1 MCSLFCFIFTLIFHK
16 MNSIENIYEVFLQ
29 HSNVCTDTRNIQ
41 ANSIFF
47 ALKGANFNG
56 NKFADQALELGAA
69 FVVIDEA
76 EYKKDDRYLLVDDVL
91 KTLQELAR
99 FHRDRLDIPFIG
111 ITGSNGKT
119 TSKELLNAVLSRKY
133 KTHATKGNL
142 NNHIGVPL
150 TILSITADVEIAII
164 EMGANHQHEIEFLCN
179 IADPEFGLI
188 CNVGKAHLEGMGGFE
203 GVKKTKKELYDY
215 IQSTGGVIFVNGS
228 DENLMQMSMQNDD
241 IVYFGNVVDSVVSG
255 KITQFDPFLSVK
267 AKINSSN
274 EELEIKT
281 QLVGDYNLNNVL
293 ASICIGHY
301 FRVPF
306 EEMKA
311 GIESYAPSN
320 NRSQAIKIG
329 TNNIVMDAYNAN
341 PSSMSAAILNFVK
354 LQANTKLL
362 ILGDMFEMGDESMKE
377 HSDMIELVHAQNL
390 QNVIFVGKDFYANK
404 KYNYTYFQSTEE
416 AKEFLKNN
424 KPENT
429 SILVKGSRGMKLES
443 LTEVF

>member
-1 MCSLFCFIFTLIFHK
+1 MSNIDSLYSIFLEHPT
-16 MNSIENIYEVFLQ
+16 
-29 HSNVCTDTRNIQ
+29 VCTDTRNIQ
-41 ANSIFF
+41 KDSIFF

-56 NKFADQALELGAA
+56 NKFAEQAINSGAA
-69 FVVIDEA
+69 YAVIDEV
-76 EYKKDDRYLLVDDVL
+76 EYKKDDRYFLVDDVL
-91 KTLQELAR
+91 TSLQELAR

-150 TILSITADVEIAII
+150 TLLSIDDDVEIAII
-164 EMGANHQHEIEFLCN
+164 EMGANHQREIDFLCN

-215 IQSTGGVIFVNGS
+215 IQSTGGCIFVNA
-228 DENLMQMSMQNDD
+228 DDANLKQMSAQNDD
-241 IVYFGNVVDSVVSG
+241 IIYFGSSDDSVVSG
-255 KITQFDPFLSVK
+255 HITSFDPYLSVHVK
-267 AKINSSN
+267 LNESN
-274 EELEIKT
+274 EEADFNT

-293 ASICIGHY
+293 ASVCIGH
-301 FRVPF
+301 FFKVPLAD
-306 EEMKA
+306 MKA

-320 NRSQAIKIG
+320 NRSQAVKMG
-329 TNNIVMDAYNAN
+329 TNNVVMDAYNAN
-341 PSSMSAAILNFVK
+341 PSSMSAAVLNFAK
-354 LQANTKLL
+354 LKAEPKVL

-377 HSDMIELVHAQNL
+377 HTNMIELVHQQNL
-390 QNVIFVGKDFYANK
+390 QHVIFVGKDFHACK
-404 KYNYTYFQSTEE
+404 KYDYHFFETTEE
-416 AKEFLKNN
+416 AKEYLTKN
-424 KPENT
+424 KIENS

-443 LTEVF
+443 LTEVFN

>member
-1 MCSLFCFIFTLIFHK
+1 MK
-16 MNSIENIYEVFLQ
+16 IEDLYSAYLDSKVI
-29 HSNVCTDTRNIQ
+29 STDTRNIQ

-69 FVVIDEA
+69 YVVIDEA
-76 EYKKDDRYLLVDDVL
+76 EYKKDDRYFLVDDVL
-91 KTLQELAR
+91 QALQELAR

-133 KTHATKGNL
+133 KTLATKGNL

-150 TILSITADVEIAII
+150 TLLSITDDVEIAII
-164 EMGANHQHEIEFLCN
+164 EMGANHQREIDFLCN

-215 IQSTGGVIFVNGS
+215 IQSTGGVIFVNAD
-228 DENLMQMSMQNDD
+228 DEHLMQMSAKNDD
-241 IVYFGNVVDSVVSG
+241 VIYFGNTMDSVVSG
-255 KITQFDPFLSVK
+255 SITKFDPFLSVK
-267 AKINSSN
+267 AKLNPTN
-274 EELEIKT
+274 EELEINT

-293 ASICIGHY
+293 ASLCIGHY

-306 EEMKA
+306 DEMKV

-320 NRSQAIKIG
+320 NRSQAVKMG
-329 TNNIVMDAYNAN
+329 SNTVVMDAYNAN
-341 PSSMSAAILNFVK
+341 PSSMSAAILNFAK

-377 HSDMIELVHAQNL
+377 HADMIELVREQNL
-390 QNVIFVGKDFYANK
+390 ENVIFVGKDFYANK

-416 AKEFLKNN
+416 AKEYLKNN

-429 SILVKGSRGMKLES
+429 SILVKGSRGMKLET